1 MLCCCYSSAGSS
13 NGSSTD
19 FNDQWKVLVYDS
31 DGRDIISPLLNI
43 GALRARGVTLHMLI
57 NANREAVPDA
67 PAVYFIRPTETN
79 IRRIVED
86 CSKKLYRAI
95 YLHFITRIDRP
106 LLELLVQLLVA
117 VNGVSM
123 IAKIFDQY
131 IDMIALEPN
140 LFTLNIQNSF
150 MLYNEPSLSESQI
163 RSFMNRVATGLLSTI
178 RVLGS
183 LPIIRCA
190 PGGAAEMLSQELN
203 SILKENIS
211 AKGPAQALLEVGHM
225 RSHPSIHP
233 SHNSHLHLM
242 SHMPYR
248 HHRLHCRTV

>member
-1 MLCCCYSSAGSS
+1 M
-13 NGSSTD
+13 
-19 FNDQWKVLVYDS
+19 LVYDS

-79 IRRIVED
+79 IRRVVED

-95 YLHFITRIDRP
+95 YLHFITRIDRS
-106 LLELLVQLLVA
+106 LLELLVQQLVA

-131 IDMIALEPN
+131 LDMIALEPN

-150 MLYNEPSLSESQI
+150 VLYNEPSLSESQI

-178 RVLGS
+178 RVMGS

-211 AKGPAQALLEVGHM
+211 AKGPAQALLEVGKAHEVA
-225 RSHPSIHP
+225 
-233 SHNSHLHLM
+233 SHNTHTTSISSFIL
-242 SHMPYR
+242 Y
-248 HHRLHCRTV
+248 CRTV